1 MCPGQRIR
9 QSMIPGRNTSSA
21 IDTAGGS
28 GVSGGDEREGQGAFR
43 KGLDA
48 TLKNVDYFVRELGN
62 P

>member
-1 MCPGQRIR
+1 
-9 QSMIPGRNTSSA
+9 MIPGRNTSSA